1 VTASAANTNVIAMI
15 LMSRMESP
23 GDLGSAEGRSEMSAE
38 SMRVEYTKGYLD
50 ESEMAGD
57 PFTQFQI
64 WFEATVDA
72 KVPEPNAM
80 TLATAT
86 LDGRPSARIVLLKG
100 FDERGFSF
108 FTNYESR
115 KGRELDA
122 NPAASLVL
130 FWPTLE
136 RQVRIDGKV
145 ERVSD
150 AESDAYFALRPP
162 GARLGAWASPQSTV
176 ITSRATLES
185 ALARLEAEHPDGN
198 LPRPPHWGGFR
209 VVPDEVEFWQG
220 RPSRLHDRLRYRRTD
235 RGWIIERLSP

>member
-1 VTASAANTNVIAMI
+1 
-15 LMSRMESP
+15 
-23 GDLGSAEGRSEMSAE
+23 MSADT
-38 SMRVEYTKGYLD
+38 MRVEYTKGYLD
-50 ESEMAGD
+50 ESDMADD
-57 PFTQFQI
+57 PFAQFRI
-64 WFEATVDA
+64 WFEAAIAA

-115 KGRELDA
+115 KGRELAA

-136 RQVRIDGKV
+136 RQVRIDGSV

-150 AESDAYFALRPP
+150 AESDAYFTIRPP
-162 GARLGAWASPQSTV
+162 RARLGAWASLQSTIV
-176 ITSRATLES
+176 PGRASLES
-185 ALARLEAEHPDGN
+185 ALAKLEAEHPEGD
-198 LPRPPHWGGFR
+198 LPRPANWGGYR

-220 RPSRLHDRLRYRRTD
+220 RPSRLHDRLRYRRTTV
-235 RGWIIERLSP
+235 GWIIERLSP